1 MLTAST
7 LPQLRELISQW
18 KHKGDRIGFVPTMG
32 NLHSGHLALVDFARQ
47 LADRVVV
54 SIFVN
59 PAQFGPNEDF
69 ERYPRTLEDDRES
82 LVRRDVDLLYN
93 PSVETMYGD
102 GGDGI
107 MVHVPAE
114 LNDMLCGL
122 SRPGHFDGVATVVA
136 KLFNQVEPDLAV
148 FGEKDFQQLVV
159 IRRLAK
165 DLAFPVE
172 IIGHRTMRESDGL
185 AMSSRNSYLTSDERA
200 VAPQLQQ
207 ALQLLVEEVKALPQ
221 DTERLLEELNQQLT
235 ASGFMVE
242 YLEIRRQADLRISG
256 PDDKRLVALV
266 AARLG
271 QTRLIDNLLFELD

>member
-32 NLHSGHLALVDFARQ
+32 NLHAGHLALVDLARQ

>member
-7 LPQLRELISQW
+7 VPQLRELISQW
-18 KHKGDRIGFVPTMG
+18 KQKGDRIAFVPTMG

-69 ERYPRTLEDDRES
+69 ERYPRTLEDDSES
-82 LVRRDVDLLYN
+82 LVSHDVDLLFH

-102 GGDGI
+102 GGESV
-107 MVHVPAE
+107 MVNVPAE
-114 LNDMLCGL
+114 LNNMLCGL

-159 IRRLAK
+159 IRRLVK

-172 IIGHRTMRESDGL
+172 IVGHQTMRESDGL
-185 AMSSRNSYLTSDERA
+185 AMSSRNGYLTSDERA

-207 ALQLLVEEVKALPQ
+207 ALQLLVEEMKALPR
-221 DTERLLEELNQQLT
+221 DSESMLEEMNQQLT

-242 YLEIRRQADLRISG
+242 YLEIRRQADLGIPG